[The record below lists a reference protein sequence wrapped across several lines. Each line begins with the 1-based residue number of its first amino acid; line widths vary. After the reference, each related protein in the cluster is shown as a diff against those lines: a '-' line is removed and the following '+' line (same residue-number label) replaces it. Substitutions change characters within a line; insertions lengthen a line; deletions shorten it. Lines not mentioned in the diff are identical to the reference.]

1 MPVPLIVSCM
11 PLTGQQAPH
20 VRQDVKD
27 LIADH
32 EFGFFAKNK
41 WETALKTFVVPGEGY
56 WLDEHRIEKFR
67 TSTREDLDLAT
78 PKPMPVYIN
87 RNPLSHVA
95 PKRKFWTQVKHYHL
109 CRKVAVS
116 FDGMIYRAT
125 NAEIETALQ
134 NEKDAPSSDAATYV
148 KAVQEVRRLYPTK
161 ARVCGS
167 G

>member
-1 MPVPLIVSCM
+1 MIVSYI

-20 VRQDVKD
+20 ANQEVED
-27 LIADH
+27 LIAEH
-32 EFGFFAKNK
+32 EIGFFAKNK

-56 WLDEHRIEKFR
+56 WIDEHRIEKFR

-87 RNPLSHVA
+87 RNPLSHA
-95 PKRKFWTQVKHYHL
+95 EPKRKFWTQVKDYHL

-125 NAEIETALQ
+125 NAEIEAALQ
-134 NEKDAPSSDAATYV
+134 KEKGAPSSDAATYV
-148 KAVQEVRRLYPTK
+148 KAVQEVRRRYPTK
-161 ARVCGS
+161 ARVS
-167 G
+167 GRG